1 MIIFFAIETLNFRHI
16 NQMSTE
22 KQTDRVSDFLRRE
35 RQRLIGYVKRWIADT
50 AERDGEDIV
59 QDVILNIF
67 NRADVTIP
75 IENLT
80 AYVYQALRNRVI
92 DILRKK
98 RGNVVSLD
106 DGTTHEPNLSLSD
119 FLIDSR
125 DRADRALEAKE
136 LRQRLFQA
144 IESLSDQYKAIVIE
158 TEFEGRSFR
167 ELSEQWDIP
176 IGTLLARKSRALK
189 RIKETLAD
197 DGTESK

>member
-1 MIIFFAIETLNFRHI
+1 
-16 NQMSTE
+16 MSTE
-22 KQTDRVSDFLRRE
+22 RQTDRIAVYLRRE

-80 AYVYQALRNRVI
+80 AYVYRALRNRVI

-98 RGNVVSLD
+98 RGYVVLLD
-106 DGTTHEPNLSLSD
+106 DEITLDPNLSLSD

-144 IESLSDQYKAIVIE
+144 IESLSGQYKAIIIE

-167 ELSEQWDIP
+167 ELSEQWNIP

-189 RIKETLAD
+189 RIKEALAD